1 MEALVV
7 YESLFGNTANIAET
21 IAGSLRSHGLE
32 ARLGPV
38 TEMTPTAADNVD
50 LLVVG
55 GPTHAHGL
63 SRASTRKAGGDDE
76 KNQFPEP
83 TVEPGL
89 REWLDDVPAAT
100 GRLAAAFDTR
110 FNKSTIITGSA
121 AKGIAK
127 RLEHLG
133 FRLAVAPES
142 FFVTKENMLVEGQI
156 DHAGSWAAGL
166 AERVMVG
173 ATT

>member
-1 MEALVV
+1 M
-7 YESLFGNTANIAET
+7 
-21 IAGSLRSHGLE
+21 
-32 ARLGPV
+32 
-38 TEMTPTAADNVD
+38 
-50 LLVVG
+50 
-55 GPTHAHGL
+55 
-63 SRASTRKAGGDDE
+63 
-76 KNQFPEP
+76 
-83 TVEPGL
+83 
-89 REWLDDVPAAT
+89 DDVPAAT

-133 FRLAVAPES
+133 FRLAADPES